1 MSADISQPNTSPFTY
16 SFAFILSMF
25 TRQIEG
31 EDGAAGGCSGDNL
44 HGGLNKWGLGIHDE
58 KDVSV
63 SEFDGEK
70 FRTERMNISPD
81 LRRLWWSPAAPRA
94 RPLVSLYTVTMTTP
108 PSVLICSVCHTSTQY
123 TFFSSLEL
131 S

>member
-1 MSADISQPNTSPFTY
+1 
-16 SFAFILSMF
+16 MF

-44 HGGLNKWGLGIHDE
+44 HGGLNKWSLGIHDE
-58 KDVSV
+58 KDVSVVSVV

-81 LRRLWWSPAAPRA
+81 LRRLWSPAAPRA
-94 RPLVSLYTVTMTTP
+94 RPLVSLYTVTMTTL